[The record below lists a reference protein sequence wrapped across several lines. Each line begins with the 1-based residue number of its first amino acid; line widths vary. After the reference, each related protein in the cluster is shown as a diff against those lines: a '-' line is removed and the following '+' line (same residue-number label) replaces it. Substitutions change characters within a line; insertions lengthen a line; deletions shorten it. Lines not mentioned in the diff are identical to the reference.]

1 MRAVQDRGAGPALTG
16 STVARRLTVV
26 AAVAAVVVAVD
37 QLTKAW
43 AVEALEGGR
52 TIDLV
57 WTLRLR
63 LVFNRGGAFGLATRL
78 APFFAL
84 AAVLVVLVL
93 LRAGAATRDRRA
105 LVAIGLVAGGA
116 LGNVADRAL
125 REGEGVLGGAV
136 VDFVDVQWWPV
147 FNVADSCVV
156 IGALLLAFVLARE
169 PLPSS
174 TGAGAVTEREGP
186 GP

>member
-1 MRAVQDRGAGPALTG
+1 VRAVQDRRAGPALT
-16 STVARRLTVV
+16 RLGAAHRITVV
-26 AAVAAVVVAVD
+26 AAVAAVVVAGD
-37 QLTKAW
+37 QLAKAW
-43 AVEALEGGR
+43 AVDALDDGR

-84 AAVLVVLVL
+84 AAVTIVLVL
-93 LRAGAATRDRRA
+93 FRAGAATRDRWA

-116 LGNVADRAL
+116 LGNLSDRVFRDGKGL
-125 REGEGVLGGAV
+125 LGGAV

-147 FNVADSCVV
+147 FNVADSCIVV
-156 IGALLLAFVLARE
+156 GAILLALVLARE
-169 PLPSS
+169 PAGS
-174 TGAGAVTEREGP
+174 TADGAGTPDGGLP
-186 GP
+186 

>member
-1 MRAVQDRGAGPALTG
+1 MRPLQDRGTGPALTG
-16 STVARRLTVV
+16 SPVVRRLAVV
-26 AAVAAVVVAVD
+26 AAVAAAVVTVD

-43 AVEALEGGR
+43 AVDALDGGR

-84 AAVLVVLVL
+84 AAVTVVLLL
-93 LRAGAATRDRRA
+93 LRAGATTRDRWA
-105 LVAIGLVAGGA
+105 LAAIGLVAGGA
-116 LGNVADRAL
+116 LGNLSDRAF
-125 REGEGVLGGAV
+125 RHGEGLLGGAV

-147 FNVADSCVV
+147 FNVADSCIVV
-156 IGALLLAFVLARE
+156 GALLLAFVLARE
-169 PLPSS
+169 PNVVGTP
-174 TGAGAVTEREGP
+174 
-186 GP
+186 